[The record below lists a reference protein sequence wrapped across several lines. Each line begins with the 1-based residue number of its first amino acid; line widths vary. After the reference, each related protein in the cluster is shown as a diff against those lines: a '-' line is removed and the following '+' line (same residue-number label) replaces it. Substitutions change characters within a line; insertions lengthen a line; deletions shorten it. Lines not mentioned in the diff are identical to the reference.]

1 MMNENNIMLNYVQ
14 LINSNFSFNIYRRSY
29 DISLKDKGYYK
40 CKLPTIDR
48 KDCDEYAVV
57 FDEQAD
63 CTSFLCSSYDNIN
76 LTKKWLMNELI
87 KKLKCECTDT
97 EYFIGTHLIP
107 NISFVISK
115 HKAGKCLIKLEPYYL
130 EYNNSFGFIIDYK
143 FQPNKGFEK
152 SREEK
157 ILSLSIDQ
165 YGNKNKNFYA
175 DKYKYISSFIK
186 GIMTNI
192 FPIVLEGISIDITK
206 ALSEITPFILNE
218 KKYIFQK
225 GEHNVQFQGIKELK
239 PFASISKEPLF
250 IFVFE
255 KNKINTSRQLVKA
268 LRGEL
273 YSTFSGMEK
282 MFGVKFA
289 NENIKSIIVDD
300 FSKMSL
306 NIIETELNEIIK
318 QNPDKQMVGIFAG
331 ITKDFDAGND
341 YSPYYLIKSFFLK
354 KGLAVQAVTI
364 EQAKKRDGFK
374 WSISG
379 IGLQLFVKLGGQPW
393 KVKPCN
399 NDCIIFGISSA
410 HIKDNDGN
418 ITKYFAYSLC
428 FDSSGIYKR
437 LNILGESNSR
447 DTYIEQLSKQI
458 KLHLNNEMTTN
469 LKKCVIHIPFKMN
482 KYEIKCIKDSIYS
495 VKQDHEQIEFVFI
508 KINVINRFFGY
519 SHYNSCIPLAG
530 TCISLG
536 KKEFL
541 VWFEGIQQGKTQV
554 IASQNITN
562 PVHIQFMDSG
572 NLNDDDI
579 KSYLQDIVNLS
590 GANWRGFNAKHEP
603 VTTLYPELIA
613 KFAGKFVQY
622 GICLDIGDTAMD
634 KVWFI

>member
-1 MMNENNIMLNYVQ
+1 MNEDNIMLNYVE
-14 LINSNFSFNIYRRSY
+14 LSNSEFGFTVYRKAY
-29 DISLKDKGYYK
+29 DASSKDDGFYEYR
-40 CKLPTIDR
+40 LPTIDHS
-48 KDCDEYAVV
+48 DSDDYAVS
-57 FDEQAD
+57 FEEKED
-63 CTSFLCSSYDNIN
+63 CLSFLCSSYDNIN
-76 LTKKWLMNELI
+76 LTKKWLINELI
-87 KKLKCECTDT
+87 KKMRTGCVSS
-97 EYFIGTHLIP
+97 EYFVGTHFIP

-115 HKAGKCLIKLEPYYL
+115 HKAGNCLIRLEPYYL
-130 EYNNSFGFIIDYK
+130 DYNNSFGFIIDYK

-175 DKYKYISSFIK
+175 DKYKYISSFVK
-186 GIMTNI
+186 EIMTKI
-192 FPIVLEGISIDITK
+192 FPIDLGENTIDITK
-206 ALSEITPFILNE
+206 ALSEIKPFILNE
-218 KKYIFQK
+218 KKYIFQN

-239 PFASISKEPLF
+239 PFVSISKEPLF

-255 KNKINTSRQLVKA
+255 KSKINTSRQLVKA

-282 MFGVKFA
+282 MFGVRFA

-300 FSKMSL
+300 FSKKNL
-306 NIIETELNEIIK
+306 DIIETELNEIIK
-318 QNPDKQMVGIFAG
+318 RNSDKQMVGIFAG
-331 ITKDFDAGND
+331 IAKDFDASND
-341 YSPYYLIKSFFLK
+341 YSPYYLIKSYFLK
-354 KGLAVQAVTI
+354 NGLAVQAVTI
-364 EQAKKRDGFK
+364 EQAQKKDGFK

-399 NDCIIFGISSA
+399 NDCVIFGISSA

-428 FDSSGIYKR
+428 FDSSGIYRR
-437 LNILGESNSR
+437 LNILGESNDR
-447 DTYIEQLSKQI
+447 DTYIAQLSEQI

-469 LKKCVIHIPFKMN
+469 IKKCVIHIPFKMN
-482 KYEIKCIKDSIYS
+482 KYEIRCIKDSIYS
-495 VKQDHEQIEFVFI
+495 VKQAHDQIEFVFI

-530 TCISLG
+530 TCIPLG
-536 KKEFL
+536 KREFL

-613 KFAGKFVQY
+613 RFAGKFVQY
-622 GICLDIGDTAMD
+622 GISLDIGDTAMD